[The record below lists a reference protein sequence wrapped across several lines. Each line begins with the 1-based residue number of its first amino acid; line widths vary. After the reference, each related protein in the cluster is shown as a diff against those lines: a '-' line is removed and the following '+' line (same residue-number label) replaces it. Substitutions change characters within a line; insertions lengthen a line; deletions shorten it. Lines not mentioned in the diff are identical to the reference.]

1 MSRLVDAPHSLQ
13 PFGHLLL
20 PELNKVIA
28 NMQFE
33 EIRDVAL
40 SAMHTLTKALGNYKP
55 TNDPSSSEKSLTNMS
70 FKFSQTANEI
80 ENIQN
85 QIAQERAD
93 EEAQNL
99 ERQKVEAEERKLWK
113 EAMDAQRQLNLIAEK
128 EEEEKK
134 EKDMLKKEKQMQSTK
149 NTKGKCASCGLKKCR
164 KSCLFYGQ

>member
-1 MSRLVDAPHSLQ
+1 MGR
-13 PFGHLLL
+13 
-20 PELNKVIA
+20 
-28 NMQFE
+28 
-33 EIRDVAL
+33 
-40 SAMHTLTKALGNYKP
+40 ALGNYKP

-93 EEAQNL
+93 E
-99 ERQKVEAEERKLWK
+99 EAEERKLWK